1 MNVLQI
7 ASTGKDSETV
17 SIGIKNFPVH
27 KLVLICLEEEKEAV
41 ELYRLRFQEF
51 MKIDVDLYTLKT
63 NLIDEMLNTVS
74 LILKKEREHFD
85 DIIVNV
91 AGGSKHLTCAATVA
105 AFVHGL
111 KAFHIMGDKVIMLP
125 ILKLSYQEILSKAKI
140 EILQTLS
147 LAGGE
152 IDSLSRFSELS
163 GYSKSL
169 LSYHILGSEDV
180 RGLASLGLVEVERHK
195 RGRLR
200 VKISTLGSIALQNI
214 KT

>member
-17 SIGIKNFPVH
+17 NIGIKNFPVH
-27 KLVLICLEEEKEAV
+27 KLALICLQDEKEAV
-41 ELYRLRFQEF
+41 ENYKHRFQEF
-51 MKIDVDLYTLKT
+51 MKIDVDIYTLQT

-74 LILKKEREHFD
+74 LILEKERKNFD

-111 KAFHIMGDKVIMLP
+111 KAFHIMGGNVVMLP

-140 EILQTLS
+140 EILRALS

-152 IDSLSRFSELS
+152 IDSLTRLSEVS

-169 LSYHILGSEDV
+169 LSYHILGSENV

-200 VKISTLGSIALQNI
+200 VNLSSLGSIALQNI